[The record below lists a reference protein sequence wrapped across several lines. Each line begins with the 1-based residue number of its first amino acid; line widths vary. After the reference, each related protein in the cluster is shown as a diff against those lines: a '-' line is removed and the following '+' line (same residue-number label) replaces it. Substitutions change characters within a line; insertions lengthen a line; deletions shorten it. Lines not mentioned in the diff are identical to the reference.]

1 MKLNKIKREKLQKE
15 NEKDMDIQNE
25 EVEGEDEEEE
35 EDDEQ
40 EQEQNPEQRQYQGN
54 DQYYTE
60 EDHYE
65 REDNQR
71 RKMIGEEEDYTPN
84 KNDIK
89 IYKKKSHKSKSKVI
103 FMIFLFILM
112 FTVLALFLG
121 SSKKRRRRI
130 KSIFSKNNSTDIYDD
145 EDDDKIGEALKNIYN
160 NIGEVNIMKF
170 TEEQINQKTY
180 SIPDSSNLSHIHIN
194 LGFSENN
201 INTVLK
207 HLSSALYHSSKSTF
221 LHIHMMDADSFHYSS
236 LKKLKNM
243 ISKINNNTE
252 VIVYNAS
259 QAVNQFKIREDSIP
273 KFLKDYAKLAAFKLI
288 KNVQKIIFLDTENCM
303 VQKDLTDLYNLD
315 LTDIYG
321 RGVPE
326 VPSLKNQV
334 DWLDKY
340 LFDKSHYMNGG
351 VVLINLALCQED
363 GFFDKAIQ
371 LNNDEFYTKTE
382 EPAQDILNVL
392 MRKKIEFFHPKY
404 NKINYY
410 ENPEDK
416 SDETKWYTWVV
427 ETLKI
432 GEKYNHFYTKEDL
445 IKADNDPYIIHYAWE
460 KQLNKTVK
468 KYEEDKSFYAN
479 LLGIS

>member
-1 MKLNKIKREKLQKE
+1 MKLNKIKREKLGKE
-15 NEKDMDIQNE
+15 NEKDMEYQNE

-40 EQEQNPEQRQYQGN
+40 DQNQEQTQDQETGQYN
-54 DQYYTE
+54 IE
-60 EDHYE
+60 EEHYE

-71 RKMIGEEEDYTPN
+71 RKMIGDEEDYTHGRDN
-84 KNDIK
+84 IK
-89 IYKKKSHKSKSKVI
+89 IYKKKYKKGKSKVI
-103 FMIFLFILM
+103 FMIFLAIFTFI
-112 FTVLALFLG
+112 VLILFL
-121 SSKKRRRRI
+121 SSKKRRRKI
-130 KSIFSKNNSTDIYDD
+130 KSIFSKTNSNSTEAYDD

-170 TEEQINQKTY
+170 SEEQIGKKSY
-180 SIPDSSNLSHIHIN
+180 FIPDSTNFTHIHIN

-221 LHIHMMDADSFHYSS
+221 LHIHMMDADTFHYSS
-236 LKKLKNM
+236 MKKLKNM
-243 ISKINNNTE
+243 ILKINNNTE
-252 VIVYNAS
+252 IIVYNAS
-259 QAVNQFKIREDSIP
+259 QAISNFKIREDSIP

-363 GFFDKAIQ
+363 GFYDKAIQ
-371 LNNDEFYTKTE
+371 LNNDDFYTKTE

-416 SDETKWYTWVV
+416 SDETKWYSWVI

-432 GEKYNHFYTKEDL
+432 GEKYNHFYTKEEL
-445 IKADNDPYIIHYAWE
+445 IKADDDPVIIHYAWE

-468 KYEEDKSFYAN
+468 KYEEDKNFYAK

>member
-1 MKLNKIKREKLQKE
+1 MKLNKIKREKLGKE
-15 NEKDMDIQNE
+15 NEKDMEYQNE

-40 EQEQNPEQRQYQGN
+40 DQNQEQTQEQETGQYN
-54 DQYYTE
+54 IE
-60 EDHYE
+60 EEHYE

-71 RKMIGEEEDYTPN
+71 RKMIGDEEDYTHGRDN
-84 KNDIK
+84 IK
-89 IYKKKSHKSKSKVI
+89 IYKKKYKKGKSKVI
-103 FMIFLFILM
+103 FMIFLAIFTFI
-112 FTVLALFLG
+112 VLILFL
-121 SSKKRRRRI
+121 SSKKRRRKI
-130 KSIFSKNNSTDIYDD
+130 KSIFSKTNSNSTEAYDD

-170 TEEQINQKTY
+170 SEEQIGKKSY
-180 SIPDSSNLSHIHIN
+180 FIPDSTNFTHIHIN

-221 LHIHMMDADSFHYSS
+221 LHIHMMDADTFHYSS
-236 LKKLKNM
+236 MKKLKNM
-243 ISKINNNTE
+243 ILKINNNTE
-252 VIVYNAS
+252 IIVYNAS
-259 QAVNQFKIREDSIP
+259 QAISNFKIREDSIP

-303 VQKDLTDLYNLD
+303 VQKDLTELYNLD

-363 GFFDKAIQ
+363 GFYDKAIQ
-371 LNNDEFYTKTE
+371 LNNDDFYTKTE

-416 SDETKWYTWVV
+416 SDETKWYSWVI

-432 GEKYNHFYTKEDL
+432 GEKYNHFYTKEEL
-445 IKADNDPYIIHYAWE
+445 IKADDDPVIIHYAWE

-468 KYEEDKSFYAN
+468 KYEEDKNFYAK

>member
-1 MKLNKIKREKLQKE
+1 MKLNKIKREKLGKE
-15 NEKDMDIQNE
+15 NEKDMEYQNE

-40 EQEQNPEQRQYQGN
+40 DQNQEQTQEQETGQYN
-54 DQYYTE
+54 IE
-60 EDHYE
+60 EEHYE

-71 RKMIGEEEDYTPN
+71 RKMIGDEEDYTHGRDN
-84 KNDIK
+84 IK
-89 IYKKKSHKSKSKVI
+89 IYKKKYKKGKSKVI
-103 FMIFLFILM
+103 CMIFLAIFTFI
-112 FTVLALFLG
+112 VLILFL
-121 SSKKRRRRI
+121 SSKKRRRKI
-130 KSIFSKNNSTDIYDD
+130 KSIFSKTSSNSTEAYDD

-170 TEEQINQKTY
+170 SEEQIGKKSY
-180 SIPDSSNLSHIHIN
+180 FIPDSTNFTHIHIN

-221 LHIHMMDADSFHYSS
+221 LHIHMMDADTFHYSS
-236 LKKLKNM
+236 MKKLKNM
-243 ISKINNNTE
+243 ILKINNNTE
-252 VIVYNAS
+252 IIVYNAS
-259 QAVNQFKIREDSIP
+259 QAISNFKIREDSIP

-303 VQKDLTDLYNLD
+303 VQKDLTELYNLD

-363 GFFDKAIQ
+363 GFYDKAIQ
-371 LNNDEFYTKTE
+371 LNNDDFYTKTE

-416 SDETKWYTWVV
+416 SDETKWYSWVI

-432 GEKYNHFYTKEDL
+432 GEKYNHFYTKEEL
-445 IKADNDPYIIHYAWE
+445 IKADDDPVIIHYAWE

-468 KYEEDKSFYAN
+468 KYEEDKNFYAK

>member
-1 MKLNKIKREKLQKE
+1 MKLNKIKREKLGKE
-15 NEKDMDIQNE
+15 NEKDMEYQNE
-25 EVEGEDEEEE
+25 EVAGEDEEEE

-40 EQEQNPEQRQYQGN
+40 DQNQEQTQEQETGQYN
-54 DQYYTE
+54 IE
-60 EDHYE
+60 EEHYE

-71 RKMIGEEEDYTPN
+71 RKMIGDEEDYTHGRDN
-84 KNDIK
+84 IK
-89 IYKKKSHKSKSKVI
+89 IYKKKYKKGKSKVI
-103 FMIFLFILM
+103 CMIFLAIFTFI
-112 FTVLALFLG
+112 VLILFL
-121 SSKKRRRRI
+121 SSKKRRRKI
-130 KSIFSKNNSTDIYDD
+130 KSIFSKTSSNSTDAYDD

-170 TEEQINQKTY
+170 SEEQIGKKSY
-180 SIPDSSNLSHIHIN
+180 FIPDSTNFTHIHIN

-221 LHIHMMDADSFHYSS
+221 LHIHMMDADTFHYSS
-236 LKKLKNM
+236 MKKLKNM
-243 ISKINNNTE
+243 ILKINNNTE
-252 VIVYNAS
+252 IIVYNAS
-259 QAVNQFKIREDSIP
+259 QAISNFKIREDSIP

-303 VQKDLTDLYNLD
+303 VQKDLTELYNLD

-363 GFFDKAIQ
+363 GFYDKAIQ
-371 LNNDEFYTKTE
+371 LNNDDFYTKTE

-416 SDETKWYTWVV
+416 SDETKWYSWVI

-432 GEKYNHFYTKEDL
+432 GEKYNHFYTKEEL
-445 IKADNDPYIIHYAWE
+445 IKADDDPVIIHYAWE

-468 KYEEDKSFYAN
+468 KYEEDKNFYAK

>member
-1 MKLNKIKREKLQKE
+1 MKLNKIKREKLGKE
-15 NEKDMDIQNE
+15 NEKDMEYQNE

-35 EDDEQ
+35 DDEQ
-40 EQEQNPEQRQYQGN
+40 DQNQEQTQEQETGQYN
-54 DQYYTE
+54 IE
-60 EDHYE
+60 EEHYE

-71 RKMIGEEEDYTPN
+71 RKMIGDEEDYTHGRDN
-84 KNDIK
+84 IK
-89 IYKKKSHKSKSKVI
+89 IYKKKYKKGKSKVI
-103 FMIFLFILM
+103 FMIFLAIFTFI
-112 FTVLALFLG
+112 VLILFL
-121 SSKKRRRRI
+121 SSKKRRRKI
-130 KSIFSKNNSTDIYDD
+130 KSIFSKTSSNSTEAYDD

-170 TEEQINQKTY
+170 SEEQIGKKSY
-180 SIPDSSNLSHIHIN
+180 FIPDSTNFTHIHIN

-221 LHIHMMDADSFHYSS
+221 LHIHMMDADTFHYSS
-236 LKKLKNM
+236 MKKLKNM
-243 ISKINNNTE
+243 ILKINNNTE
-252 VIVYNAS
+252 IIVYNAS
-259 QAVNQFKIREDSIP
+259 QAISNFKIREDSIP

-303 VQKDLTDLYNLD
+303 VQKDLTELYNLD

-363 GFFDKAIQ
+363 GFYDKAIQ
-371 LNNDEFYTKTE
+371 LNNDDFYTKTE

-416 SDETKWYTWVV
+416 SDETKWYSWVI

-432 GEKYNHFYTKEDL
+432 GEKYNHFYTKEEL
-445 IKADNDPYIIHYAWE
+445 IKADDDPVIIHYAWE

-468 KYEEDKSFYAN
+468 KYEEDKNFYAK

>member
-1 MKLNKIKREKLQKE
+1 
-15 NEKDMDIQNE
+15 
-25 EVEGEDEEEE
+25 
-35 EDDEQ
+35 
-40 EQEQNPEQRQYQGN
+40 
-54 DQYYTE
+54 
-60 EDHYE
+60 
-65 REDNQR
+65 
-71 RKMIGEEEDYTPN
+71 
-84 KNDIK
+84 
-89 IYKKKSHKSKSKVI
+89 
-103 FMIFLFILM
+103 
-112 FTVLALFLG
+112 
-121 SSKKRRRRI
+121 
-130 KSIFSKNNSTDIYDD
+130 
-145 EDDDKIGEALKNIYN
+145 
-160 NIGEVNIMKF
+160 MKF
-170 TEEQINQKTY
+170 SEEQIGKKSY
-180 SIPDSSNLSHIHIN
+180 FIPDSTNFTHIHIN

-221 LHIHMMDADSFHYSS
+221 LHIHMMDADTFHYSS
-236 LKKLKNM
+236 MKKLKNM
-243 ISKINNNTE
+243 ILKINNNTE
-252 VIVYNAS
+252 IIVYNAS
-259 QAVNQFKIREDSIP
+259 QAISNFKIREDSIP

-303 VQKDLTDLYNLD
+303 VQKDLTELYNLD

-363 GFFDKAIQ
+363 GFYDKAIQ
-371 LNNDEFYTKTE
+371 LNNDDFYTKTE

-410 ENPEDK
+410 EKPEDK
-416 SDETKWYTWVV
+416 SDETKWYSWVI

-432 GEKYNHFYTKEDL
+432 GEKYNHFYTKEEL
-445 IKADNDPYIIHYAWE
+445 IKADDDPVIIHYAWE

-468 KYEEDKSFYAN
+468 KYEEDKNFYAK

>member
-1 MKLNKIKREKLQKE
+1 LNKIKREKLGKE
-15 NEKDMDIQNE
+15 NEKDMEYQNE

-40 EQEQNPEQRQYQGN
+40 DQNQEQTQEQETGQYN
-54 DQYYTE
+54 IE
-60 EDHYE
+60 EEHYE

-71 RKMIGEEEDYTPN
+71 RKMIGDEEDYTHGRDN
-84 KNDIK
+84 IK
-89 IYKKKSHKSKSKVI
+89 IYKKKYKKGKSKVI
-103 FMIFLFILM
+103 FMIFLAIFTFI
-112 FTVLALFLG
+112 VLILFL
-121 SSKKRRRRI
+121 SSKKRRRKI
-130 KSIFSKNNSTDIYDD
+130 KSIFSKTSSNSTDAYED

-170 TEEQINQKTY
+170 SEEQIGKKSY
-180 SIPDSSNLSHIHIN
+180 FIPDSTNFTHIHIN

-221 LHIHMMDADSFHYSS
+221 LHIHMMDADTFHYSS
-236 LKKLKNM
+236 MKKLKNM
-243 ISKINNNTE
+243 ILKINNNTE
-252 VIVYNAS
+252 IIVYNAS
-259 QAVNQFKIREDSIP
+259 QAISNFKIREDSIP

-303 VQKDLTDLYNLD
+303 VQKDLTELYNLD

-363 GFFDKAIQ
+363 GFYDKAIQ
-371 LNNDEFYTKTE
+371 LNNDDFYTKTE

-416 SDETKWYTWVV
+416 SDETKWYSWVI

-432 GEKYNHFYTKEDL
+432 GEKYNHFYTKEEL
-445 IKADNDPYIIHYAWE
+445 IKADDDPVIIHYAWE

-468 KYEEDKSFYAN
+468 KYEEDKNFYAK

>member
-1 MKLNKIKREKLQKE
+1 MKLNKIKREKLGKE
-15 NEKDMDIQNE
+15 NEKDMEYQNE

-40 EQEQNPEQRQYQGN
+40 DQNQEQTQEQETGQYN
-54 DQYYTE
+54 IE
-60 EDHYE
+60 EEHYE

-71 RKMIGEEEDYTPN
+71 RKMIGDEEDYTHGRDN
-84 KNDIK
+84 IK
-89 IYKKKSHKSKSKVI
+89 IYKKKYKKGKSKVI
-103 FMIFLFILM
+103 FMIFLAIFTFI
-112 FTVLALFLG
+112 VLILFL
-121 SSKKRRRRI
+121 SSKKRRRKI
-130 KSIFSKNNSTDIYDD
+130 KSIFSKTSSNSTEAYED

-170 TEEQINQKTY
+170 SEEQIGKKSY
-180 SIPDSSNLSHIHIN
+180 FIPDSTNFTHIHIN

-221 LHIHMMDADSFHYSS
+221 LHIHMMDADTFHYSS
-236 LKKLKNM
+236 MKKLKNM
-243 ISKINNNTE
+243 ILKINNNTE
-252 VIVYNAS
+252 IIVYNAS
-259 QAVNQFKIREDSIP
+259 QAISNFKIREDSIP

-303 VQKDLTDLYNLD
+303 VQKDLTELYNLD

-363 GFFDKAIQ
+363 GFYDKAIQ
-371 LNNDEFYTKTE
+371 LNNDDFYTKTE

-416 SDETKWYTWVV
+416 SDETKWYSWVI

-432 GEKYNHFYTKEDL
+432 GEKYNHFYTKEEL
-445 IKADNDPYIIHYAWE
+445 IKADDDPVIIHYAWE

-468 KYEEDKSFYAN
+468 KYEEDKNFYAK

>member
-1 MKLNKIKREKLQKE
+1 MKLNKIKREKLDKQK
-15 NEKDMDIQNE
+15 EKDMEYQNE

-35 EDDEQ
+35 EDDKQKQREDQ
-40 EQEQNPEQRQYQGN
+40 ETGQYN
-54 DQYYTE
+54 IE
-60 EDHYE
+60 EDHYERE

-71 RKMIGEEEDYTPN
+71 RKMIGDEDDYTPGRDN
-84 KNDIK
+84 IK
-89 IYKKKSHKSKSKVI
+89 IYKKKYHKGKCKVF
-103 FMIFLFILM
+103 FMIFLAIFTFI
-112 FTVLALFLG
+112 VLVLFLG
-121 SSKKRRRRI
+121 SSKKRRRKM
-130 KSIFSKNNSTDIYDD
+130 KSIFSKTNSNSTDIYDD

-160 NIGEVNIMKF
+160 NIGEINIMKF
-170 TEEQINQKTY
+170 SEEQINKKSY
-180 SIPDSSNLSHIHIN
+180 FIPDSTNLTHIHIN

-221 LHIHMMDADSFHYSS
+221 LHIHMMDADTFHYSS
-236 LKKLKNM
+236 MKKLKNM
-243 ISKINNNTE
+243 ILKINNNTE

-259 QAVNQFKIREDSIP
+259 QAISDFKIREDSIP

-351 VVLINLALCQED
+351 VVLINLGLCQED
-363 GFFDKAIQ
+363 GFYDKAKQ

-392 MRKKIEFFHPKY
+392 MRKKIEFFNPKF

-416 SDETKWYTWVV
+416 SDETKWYSWVI

>member
-1 MKLNKIKREKLQKE
+1 MKLNKIKREKLGKE
-15 NEKDMDIQNE
+15 NEKDMEYQNE

-40 EQEQNPEQRQYQGN
+40 DQNQEQTQEQETGQYN
-54 DQYYTE
+54 IE
-60 EDHYE
+60 EEHYE

-71 RKMIGEEEDYTPN
+71 RKMIGDEEDYTHGRDN
-84 KNDIK
+84 IK
-89 IYKKKSHKSKSKVI
+89 IYKKKYKKGKSKVI
-103 FMIFLFILM
+103 CMIFLAIFTFI
-112 FTVLALFLG
+112 VLILFL
-121 SSKKRRRRI
+121 SSKKRRRKI
-130 KSIFSKNNSTDIYDD
+130 KSIFSKTSSNSTEAYED

-170 TEEQINQKTY
+170 SEEQIGKKSY
-180 SIPDSSNLSHIHIN
+180 FIPDSTNFTHIHIN

-221 LHIHMMDADSFHYSS
+221 LHIHMMDADTFHYSS
-236 LKKLKNM
+236 MKKLKNM
-243 ISKINNNTE
+243 ILKINNNTE
-252 VIVYNAS
+252 IIVYNAS
-259 QAVNQFKIREDSIP
+259 QAISNFKIREDSIP

-303 VQKDLTDLYNLD
+303 VQKDLTELYNLD

-363 GFFDKAIQ
+363 GFYDKAIQ
-371 LNNDEFYTKTE
+371 LNNDDFYTKTE

-416 SDETKWYTWVV
+416 SDETKWYSWVI

-432 GEKYNHFYTKEDL
+432 GEKYNHFYTKEEL
-445 IKADNDPYIIHYAWE
+445 IKADDDPVIIHYAWE

-468 KYEEDKSFYAN
+468 KYEEDKNFYAK

>member
-1 MKLNKIKREKLQKE
+1 MKLNKIKREKLDKQK
-15 NEKDMDIQNE
+15 EKDMEYQNE

-40 EQEQNPEQRQYQGN
+40 EQREDQETGQYN
-54 DQYYTE
+54 IE
-60 EDHYE
+60 EDHYERE

-71 RKMIGEEEDYTPN
+71 RKMIGDEDDYTPGRDN
-84 KNDIK
+84 IK
-89 IYKKKSHKSKSKVI
+89 IYKKKYHKGKCKVF
-103 FMIFLFILM
+103 FMIFLAIFTFI
-112 FTVLALFLG
+112 VLVLFLG
-121 SSKKRRRRI
+121 SSKKRRRKI
-130 KSIFSKNNSTDIYDD
+130 KSIFSKTNSNSTDIYDD

-160 NIGEVNIMKF
+160 NIGEINIMKF
-170 TEEQINQKTY
+170 SEEQINKKSY
-180 SIPDSSNLSHIHIN
+180 FIPDSTNLTHIHIN

-221 LHIHMMDADSFHYSS
+221 LHIHMMDADTFHYSS
-236 LKKLKNM
+236 MKKLKNM
-243 ISKINNNTE
+243 ILKINNNTE

-259 QAVNQFKIREDSIP
+259 QAISDFKIREDSIP

-351 VVLINLALCQED
+351 VVLINLGLCQED
-363 GFFDKAIQ
+363 GFYDKAKQ
-371 LNNDEFYTKTE
+371 LNNDEFYIKTE

-392 MRKKIEFFHPKY
+392 MRKKIEFFNPKF

-416 SDETKWYTWVV
+416 SDETKWYSWVI

>member
-1 MKLNKIKREKLQKE
+1 MKLNKIKREKLGKE
-15 NEKDMDIQNE
+15 NEKDMEYQNE

-40 EQEQNPEQRQYQGN
+40 DQNQEQTQEQETGQYN
-54 DQYYTE
+54 IE
-60 EDHYE
+60 EEHYE

-71 RKMIGEEEDYTPN
+71 RKMIGDEEDYTHGRDN
-84 KNDIK
+84 IK
-89 IYKKKSHKSKSKVI
+89 IYKKKYKKGKSKVI
-103 FMIFLFILM
+103 FMIFLAIFTFI
-112 FTVLALFLG
+112 VLILFL
-121 SSKKRRRRI
+121 SSKKRRRKI
-130 KSIFSKNNSTDIYDD
+130 KSIFSKTSSNSTEAYDD

-170 TEEQINQKTY
+170 SEEQIGKKSY
-180 SIPDSSNLSHIHIN
+180 FIPDSTNFTHIHIN

-221 LHIHMMDADSFHYSS
+221 LHIHMMDADTFHYSS
-236 LKKLKNM
+236 MKKLKNM
-243 ISKINNNTE
+243 ILKINNNTE
-252 VIVYNAS
+252 IIVYNAS
-259 QAVNQFKIREDSIP
+259 QAISNFKIREDSIP

-303 VQKDLTDLYNLD
+303 VQKDLTELYNLD

-363 GFFDKAIQ
+363 GFYDKAIQ
-371 LNNDEFYTKTE
+371 LNNDDFYTKTE

-416 SDETKWYTWVV
+416 SDETKWYSWVI

-432 GEKYNHFYTKEDL
+432 GEKYNHFYTKEEL
-445 IKADNDPYIIHYAWE
+445 IKADDDPVIIHYAWE

-468 KYEEDKSFYAN
+468 KYEEDKNFYAK

>member
-1 MKLNKIKREKLQKE
+1 MKLNKIKREKLGKE
-15 NEKDMDIQNE
+15 NEKDMEYQNE

-40 EQEQNPEQRQYQGN
+40 DQNQEQTQEQETGQYN
-54 DQYYTE
+54 IE
-60 EDHYE
+60 EEHYE

-71 RKMIGEEEDYTPN
+71 RKMIGDEEDYTHGRDN
-84 KNDIK
+84 IK
-89 IYKKKSHKSKSKVI
+89 IYKKKYKKGKSKVI
-103 FMIFLFILM
+103 CMIFLAIFTFI
-112 FTVLALFLG
+112 VLILFL
-121 SSKKRRRRI
+121 SSKKRRRKI
-130 KSIFSKNNSTDIYDD
+130 KSIFSKTSSNSTDVYDD
-145 EDDDKIGEALKNIYN
+145 ENDDKIGEALKNIYN

-170 TEEQINQKTY
+170 SEEQIGKKSY
-180 SIPDSSNLSHIHIN
+180 FIPDSTNFTHIHIN

-221 LHIHMMDADSFHYSS
+221 LHIHMMDADTFHYSS
-236 LKKLKNM
+236 MKKLKNM
-243 ISKINNNTE
+243 ILKINNNTE
-252 VIVYNAS
+252 IIVYNAS
-259 QAVNQFKIREDSIP
+259 QAISNFKIREDSIP

-303 VQKDLTDLYNLD
+303 VQKDLTELYNLD

-363 GFFDKAIQ
+363 GFYDKAIQ
-371 LNNDEFYTKTE
+371 LNNDDFYTKTE

-416 SDETKWYTWVV
+416 SDETKWYSWVI

-432 GEKYNHFYTKEDL
+432 GEKYNHFYTKEEL
-445 IKADNDPYIIHYAWE
+445 IKADDDPVIIHYAWE

-468 KYEEDKSFYAN
+468 KYEEDKNFYAK

>member
-1 MKLNKIKREKLQKE
+1 MKLNKIKREKLGKE
-15 NEKDMDIQNE
+15 NEKDMEYQNE

-40 EQEQNPEQRQYQGN
+40 DQNQEQTQDQETGQYN
-54 DQYYTE
+54 IE
-60 EDHYE
+60 EEHYE

-71 RKMIGEEEDYTPN
+71 RKMIGDEEDYTHGRDN
-84 KNDIK
+84 IK
-89 IYKKKSHKSKSKVI
+89 IYKKKYKKGKSKVI
-103 FMIFLFILM
+103 FMIFLAIFTFI
-112 FTVLALFLG
+112 VLILFL
-121 SSKKRRRRI
+121 SSKKRRRKI
-130 KSIFSKNNSTDIYDD
+130 KSIFSKTSSNSTEAYDD

-170 TEEQINQKTY
+170 NEEQIGKKSY
-180 SIPDSSNLSHIHIN
+180 FIPDSTNFTHIHIN

-221 LHIHMMDADSFHYSS
+221 LHIHMMDADTFHYSS
-236 LKKLKNM
+236 MKKLKNM
-243 ISKINNNTE
+243 ILKINNNTE
-252 VIVYNAS
+252 IIVYNAS
-259 QAVNQFKIREDSIP
+259 QAISNFKIREDSIP

-303 VQKDLTDLYNLD
+303 VQKDLTELYNLD

-363 GFFDKAIQ
+363 GFYDKAIQ
-371 LNNDEFYTKTE
+371 LNNDDFYTKTE

-416 SDETKWYTWVV
+416 SDETKWYSWVI

-432 GEKYNHFYTKEDL
+432 GEKYNHFYTKEEL
-445 IKADNDPYIIHYAWE
+445 IKADDDPVIIHYAWE

-468 KYEEDKSFYAN
+468 KYEEDKNFYAK

>member
-1 MKLNKIKREKLQKE
+1 MKLNKIKKEKLEKD
-15 NEKDMDIQNE
+15 NEKDMDYQNE

-35 EDDEQ
+35 DGEQEHEQ
-40 EQEQNPEQRQYQGN
+40 EQEQNQEQEIEQYN
-54 DQYYTE
+54 IE
-60 EDHYE
+60 ESHNE

-71 RKMIGEEEDYTPN
+71 RRMIGDEEDYTPGRDN
-84 KNDIK
+84 LK
-89 IYKKKSHKSKSKVI
+89 IYKKKDQKSKSKII
-103 FMIFLFILM
+103 FMIFLAILM
-112 FTVLALFLG
+112 FTVLILFFG
-121 SSKKRRRRI
+121 SSKKRRRKI
-130 KSIFSKNNSTDIYDD
+130 KNIFSKSNSNYTDYDD
-145 EDDDKIGEALKNIYN
+145 DNDDKIGETLKNIYN

-170 TEEQINQKTY
+170 SEEQIGKKSY
-180 SIPDSSNLSHIHIN
+180 FIPDSTNFTHIHIN

-207 HLSSALYHSSKSTF
+207 HLSSALYHSSNSTF
-221 LHIHMMDADSFHYSS
+221 LHIHMMDADTFHYSS
-236 LKKLKNM
+236 MKKLKNM
-243 ISKINNNTE
+243 ILKINNNTE
-252 VIVYNAS
+252 IIVYNAS
-259 QAVNQFKIREDSIP
+259 QAINDFKIREDSIP

-288 KNVQKIIFLDTENCM
+288 KNVKKIIFLDAENCM

-351 VVLINLALCQED
+351 VILINLGLCQEE
-363 GFFDKAIQ
+363 GFYDKAIQ

-416 SDETKWYTWVV
+416 SDETKWYSWVV

-432 GEKYNHFYTKEDL
+432 GEKYNHFYTKEEL
-445 IKADNDPYIIHYAWE
+445 IKADDDPVIIHYAWE

-468 KYEEDKSFYAN
+468 KYEEDKNFYAK

>member
-1 MKLNKIKREKLQKE
+1 MKLNKIKREKLGKE
-15 NEKDMDIQNE
+15 NEKDMEYQNE

-40 EQEQNPEQRQYQGN
+40 DQNQEQTQEQETGQYN
-54 DQYYTE
+54 IE
-60 EDHYE
+60 EEHYE

-71 RKMIGEEEDYTPN
+71 RKMIGDEEDYTHGRDN
-84 KNDIK
+84 IK
-89 IYKKKSHKSKSKVI
+89 IYKKKYKKGKSKVI
-103 FMIFLFILM
+103 FMIFLAIFTFI
-112 FTVLALFLG
+112 VLILFL
-121 SSKKRRRRI
+121 SSKKRRRKI
-130 KSIFSKNNSTDIYDD
+130 KSIFSKTSSNSTEAYDD
-145 EDDDKIGEALKNIYN
+145 EDDNKIGEALKNIYN

-170 TEEQINQKTY
+170 SEEQIGKKSY
-180 SIPDSSNLSHIHIN
+180 FIPDSTNFTHIHIN

-221 LHIHMMDADSFHYSS
+221 LHIHMMDADTFHYSS
-236 LKKLKNM
+236 MKKLKNM
-243 ISKINNNTE
+243 ILKINNNTE
-252 VIVYNAS
+252 IIVYNAS
-259 QAVNQFKIREDSIP
+259 QAISNFKIREDSIP

-303 VQKDLTDLYNLD
+303 VQKDLTELYNLD

-363 GFFDKAIQ
+363 GFYDKAIQ
-371 LNNDEFYTKTE
+371 LNNDDFYTKTE

-416 SDETKWYTWVV
+416 SDETKWYSWVI

-432 GEKYNHFYTKEDL
+432 GEKYNHFYTKEEL
-445 IKADNDPYIIHYAWE
+445 IKADDDPVIIHYAWE

-468 KYEEDKSFYAN
+468 KYEEDKNFYAK

>member
-1 MKLNKIKREKLQKE
+1 MKLNKIKREKLDKK
-15 NEKDMDIQNE
+15 NEKDMDYQNE

-40 EQEQNPEQRQYQGN
+40 DQNQEQTQ
-54 DQYYTE
+54 DQYNIE
-60 EDHYE
+60 EEHYE

-71 RKMIGEEEDYTPN
+71 RKMIVDEEEYNYDRDN
-84 KNDIK
+84 IK
-89 IYKKKSHKSKSKVI
+89 IYKKKHSKSKSKVI
-103 FMIFLFILM
+103 FMIFLAILM
-112 FTVLALFLG
+112 FTVIALFLG
-121 SSKKRRRRI
+121 SSKKRRRKI
-130 KSIFSKNNSTDIYDD
+130 KSIFSKSNSNSMDSYDD
-145 EDDDKIGEALKNIYN
+145 EDNDKIGEVLKNIYN
-160 NIGEVNIMKF
+160 NIGEINIMKF
-170 TEEQINQKTY
+170 SDEQIDKKSY
-180 SIPDSSNLSHIHIN
+180 SIPDSTNYSHIHIN

-221 LHIHMMDADSFHYSS
+221 LHIHMMDADTFHYSS
-236 LKKLKNM
+236 MKKLKNM
-243 ISKINNNTE
+243 ILKINNNTE
-252 VIVYNAS
+252 IIVYNAS
-259 QAVNQFKIREDSIP
+259 QAISNFKIREDSIP

-303 VQKDLTDLYNLD
+303 VQKDLTELYNLD

-363 GFFDKAIQ
+363 GFYDKAIQ
-371 LNNDEFYTKTE
+371 LNNDDFYTKTE

-416 SDETKWYTWVV
+416 SDETKWYSWVI
-427 ETLKI
+427 ETLKV
-432 GEKYNHFYTKEDL
+432 GEKYNHFYSKEDL
-445 IKADNDPYIIHYAWE
+445 IKADEDPFIIHYAWE

-468 KYEEDKSFYAN
+468 KYEEDKNFYAK

>member
-1 MKLNKIKREKLQKE
+1 MKLNKIKREKLDKQK
-15 NEKDMDIQNE
+15 EKDMEYQNE

-40 EQEQNPEQRQYQGN
+40 GQREEQETGQYN
-54 DQYYTE
+54 IE

-71 RKMIGEEEDYTPN
+71 RKMIGDEDDYTAGRDN
-84 KNDIK
+84 IK
-89 IYKKKSHKSKSKVI
+89 IYKKKTHKGNSKLF
-103 FMIFLFILM
+103 FMIFLAIFTFTTLILY
-112 FTVLALFLG
+112 LG
-121 SSKKRRRRI
+121 SSKKRRRKI
-130 KSIFSKNNSTDIYDD
+130 KSIFSKNSSNSTYIYDD

-160 NIGEVNIMKF
+160 NIGEINIMKF
-170 TEEQINQKTY
+170 SEEQINKKSY
-180 SIPDSSNLSHIHIN
+180 FIPDSTNFTHIHIN

-236 LKKLKNM
+236 MKKLKNM
-243 ISKINNNTE
+243 ILKINNNTE
-252 VIVYNAS
+252 IIVYNAS
-259 QAVNQFKIREDSIP
+259 QAVKDFKIREDSIP

-351 VVLINLALCQED
+351 VVLINLGLCQED
-363 GFFDKAIQ
+363 GFYDKAKQ

-392 MRKKIEFFHPKY
+392 MRKKIEFFNPKF

-416 SDETKWYTWVV
+416 SDETKWYSWVI

>member
-1 MKLNKIKREKLQKE
+1 MKLNKIKREKLGKE
-15 NEKDMDIQNE
+15 NEKDMEYQNE

-40 EQEQNPEQRQYQGN
+40 DQNQEQTQDQETGQYN
-54 DQYYTE
+54 IE
-60 EDHYE
+60 EEHYE

-71 RKMIGEEEDYTPN
+71 RKMIGDEEDYTHGRDN
-84 KNDIK
+84 IK
-89 IYKKKSHKSKSKVI
+89 IYKKKYKKGKSKVI
-103 FMIFLFILM
+103 FMIFLAIFTFI
-112 FTVLALFLG
+112 VLILFL
-121 SSKKRRRRI
+121 SSKKRRRKI
-130 KSIFSKNNSTDIYDD
+130 KSIFSKTSSNSTEAYDD

-170 TEEQINQKTY
+170 SEEQIGKKSY
-180 SIPDSSNLSHIHIN
+180 FIPDSTNFTHIHIN

-221 LHIHMMDADSFHYSS
+221 LHIHMMDADTFHYSS
-236 LKKLKNM
+236 MKKLKNM
-243 ISKINNNTE
+243 ILKINNNTE
-252 VIVYNAS
+252 IIVYNAS
-259 QAVNQFKIREDSIP
+259 QAINDFKIREDSIP

-288 KNVQKIIFLDTENCM
+288 KNVKKIIFLDAENCM
-303 VQKDLTDLYNLD
+303 VQKDLTELYNLD

-363 GFFDKAIQ
+363 GFYDKAIQ
-371 LNNDEFYTKTE
+371 LNNDDFYTKTE

-416 SDETKWYTWVV
+416 SDETKWYSWVI

-432 GEKYNHFYTKEDL
+432 GEKYNHFYTKEEL
-445 IKADNDPYIIHYAWE
+445 IKADDDPVIIHYAWE

-468 KYEEDKSFYAN
+468 KYEEDKNFYAK

>member
-1 MKLNKIKREKLQKE
+1 MKLNKIKREKLDKQK
-15 NEKDMDIQNE
+15 EKDMEYQNE

-40 EQEQNPEQRQYQGN
+40 EQREDQETGQYN
-54 DQYYTE
+54 IE
-60 EDHYE
+60 EDHYERE

-71 RKMIGEEEDYTPN
+71 RKMIGDEDDYIPGRDN
-84 KNDIK
+84 IK
-89 IYKKKSHKSKSKVI
+89 IYKKKYHKGKCKVF
-103 FMIFLFILM
+103 FMIFLAIFTFI
-112 FTVLALFLG
+112 VLVLFLG
-121 SSKKRRRRI
+121 SSKKRRRKI
-130 KSIFSKNNSTDIYDD
+130 KSIFSKTNSNSTDIYDD

-160 NIGEVNIMKF
+160 NIGEINIMKF
-170 TEEQINQKTY
+170 SEEQINKKSY
-180 SIPDSSNLSHIHIN
+180 FIPDSTNLTHIHIN

-221 LHIHMMDADSFHYSS
+221 LHIHMMDADTFHYSS
-236 LKKLKNM
+236 MKKLKNM
-243 ISKINNNTE
+243 ILKINNNTE

-259 QAVNQFKIREDSIP
+259 QAISDFKIREDSIP

-351 VVLINLALCQED
+351 VVLINLGLCQED
-363 GFFDKAIQ
+363 GFYDKAKQ

-392 MRKKIEFFHPKY
+392 MRKKIEFFNPKF

-416 SDETKWYTWVV
+416 SDETKWYSWVI

>member
-1 MKLNKIKREKLQKE
+1 MKLNKIKREKLGKE
-15 NEKDMDIQNE
+15 NEKDMEYQNE

-40 EQEQNPEQRQYQGN
+40 DQNQEQTQEQETGQYN
-54 DQYYTE
+54 IE
-60 EDHYE
+60 EEHYE

-71 RKMIGEEEDYTPN
+71 RKMIGDEEDYTHGRDN
-84 KNDIK
+84 IK
-89 IYKKKSHKSKSKVI
+89 IYKKKYKKGKSKVI
-103 FMIFLFILM
+103 FMIFLAIFTFI
-112 FTVLALFLG
+112 VLILFL
-121 SSKKRRRRI
+121 SSKKRRRKI
-130 KSIFSKNNSTDIYDD
+130 KSIFSKTSSNSTDVYDD

-170 TEEQINQKTY
+170 SEEQIGKKSY
-180 SIPDSSNLSHIHIN
+180 FIPDSTNFTHIHIN

-221 LHIHMMDADSFHYSS
+221 LHIHMMDADTFHYSS
-236 LKKLKNM
+236 MKKLKNM
-243 ISKINNNTE
+243 ILKINNNTE
-252 VIVYNAS
+252 IIVYNAS
-259 QAVNQFKIREDSIP
+259 QAISNFKIREDSIP

-303 VQKDLTDLYNLD
+303 VQKDLTELYNLD

-363 GFFDKAIQ
+363 GFYDKAIQ
-371 LNNDEFYTKTE
+371 LNNDDFYTKTE

-416 SDETKWYTWVV
+416 SDETKWYSWVI

-432 GEKYNHFYTKEDL
+432 GEKYNHFYTKEEL
-445 IKADNDPYIIHYAWE
+445 IKADDDPVIIHYAWE

-468 KYEEDKSFYAN
+468 KYEEDKNFYAK

>member
-1 MKLNKIKREKLQKE
+1 MKLNKIKREKLGKE
-15 NEKDMDIQNE
+15 NEKDMEYQNE

-40 EQEQNPEQRQYQGN
+40 DQNQEQTQDQETGQYN
-54 DQYYTE
+54 IE
-60 EDHYE
+60 EEHYE

-71 RKMIGEEEDYTPN
+71 RKMIGDEEDYTHGRDN
-84 KNDIK
+84 IK
-89 IYKKKSHKSKSKVI
+89 IYKKKYKKGKSKVI
-103 FMIFLFILM
+103 FMIFLAIFTFI
-112 FTVLALFLG
+112 VLILFL
-121 SSKKRRRRI
+121 SSKKRRRKI
-130 KSIFSKNNSTDIYDD
+130 KSIFSKTSSNSTEAYDD

-170 TEEQINQKTY
+170 SEEQIGKKSY
-180 SIPDSSNLSHIHIN
+180 FIPDSTNFTHIHIN

-221 LHIHMMDADSFHYSS
+221 LHIHMMDADTFHYSS
-236 LKKLKNM
+236 MKKLKNM
-243 ISKINNNTE
+243 ILKINNNTE
-252 VIVYNAS
+252 IIVYNAS
-259 QAVNQFKIREDSIP
+259 QAISNFKIREDSIP

-303 VQKDLTDLYNLD
+303 VQKDLTELYNLD

-363 GFFDKAIQ
+363 GFYDKAIQ
-371 LNNDEFYTKTE
+371 LNNDDFYTKTE

-416 SDETKWYTWVV
+416 SDETKWYSWVI

-432 GEKYNHFYTKEDL
+432 GEKYNHFYTKEEL
-445 IKADNDPYIIHYAWE
+445 IKADDDPVIIHYAWE

-468 KYEEDKSFYAN
+468 KYEEDKNFYAK

>member
-1 MKLNKIKREKLQKE
+1 MKLNKIKREKLDKQK
-15 NEKDMDIQNE
+15 EKDMEYQNE

-40 EQEQNPEQRQYQGN
+40 EQREDQETGQYN
-54 DQYYTE
+54 IE
-60 EDHYE
+60 EDHYERE

-71 RKMIGEEEDYTPN
+71 RKMIGDEDDYTPGRDN
-84 KNDIK
+84 IK
-89 IYKKKSHKSKSKVI
+89 IYKKKYHKGKCKVF
-103 FMIFLFILM
+103 FMIFLAIFTFI
-112 FTVLALFLG
+112 VLVLFLG
-121 SSKKRRRRI
+121 SSKKRRRKI
-130 KSIFSKNNSTDIYDD
+130 KSIFSKTNSNSTDIYDD

-160 NIGEVNIMKF
+160 NIGEINIMKF
-170 TEEQINQKTY
+170 SEEQINKKSY
-180 SIPDSSNLSHIHIN
+180 FIPDSTNLTHIHIN

-221 LHIHMMDADSFHYSS
+221 LHIHMMDADTFHYSS
-236 LKKLKNM
+236 MKKLKNM
-243 ISKINNNTE
+243 ILKINNNTE

-259 QAVNQFKIREDSIP
+259 QAISDFKIREDSIP

-351 VVLINLALCQED
+351 VVLINLGLCQED
-363 GFFDKAIQ
+363 GFYDKAKQ

-392 MRKKIEFFHPKY
+392 MRKKIEFFNPKF

-416 SDETKWYTWVV
+416 SDETKWYSWVI

>member
-1 MKLNKIKREKLQKE
+1 MKLNKIKREKLGKE
-15 NEKDMDIQNE
+15 NEKDMEYQNE

-40 EQEQNPEQRQYQGN
+40 DQNQEQTQEQETGQYN
-54 DQYYTE
+54 IE
-60 EDHYE
+60 EEHYE

-71 RKMIGEEEDYTPN
+71 RKMIGDEEDYTHGRDN
-84 KNDIK
+84 IK
-89 IYKKKSHKSKSKVI
+89 IYKKKYKKGKSKVI
-103 FMIFLFILM
+103 FMIFLAIFTFI
-112 FTVLALFLG
+112 VLILFL
-121 SSKKRRRRI
+121 SSKKRRRKI
-130 KSIFSKNNSTDIYDD
+130 KSIFSKTNSNSTDVYDD

-170 TEEQINQKTY
+170 SEEQIGKKSY
-180 SIPDSSNLSHIHIN
+180 FIPDSTNFTHIHIN

-221 LHIHMMDADSFHYSS
+221 LHIHMMDADTFHYSS
-236 LKKLKNM
+236 MKKLKNM
-243 ISKINNNTE
+243 ILKINNNTE
-252 VIVYNAS
+252 IIVYNAS
-259 QAVNQFKIREDSIP
+259 QAISNFKIREDSIP

-303 VQKDLTDLYNLD
+303 VQKDLTELYNLD

-363 GFFDKAIQ
+363 GFYDKAIQ
-371 LNNDEFYTKTE
+371 LNNDDFYTKTE

-392 MRKKIEFFHPKY
+392 MRKKIEFFNPKF

-416 SDETKWYTWVV
+416 SDETKWYSWVI

-432 GEKYNHFYTKEDL
+432 GEKYNHFYTKEEL
-445 IKADNDPYIIHYAWE
+445 IKADDDPVIIHYAWE

-468 KYEEDKSFYAN
+468 KYEEDKNFYAK

>member
-1 MKLNKIKREKLQKE
+1 MKLNKIKREKLGKE
-15 NEKDMDIQNE
+15 NEKDMEYQNE

-40 EQEQNPEQRQYQGN
+40 DQNQEQTQEQETGQYN
-54 DQYYTE
+54 IE
-60 EDHYE
+60 EEHYE

-71 RKMIGEEEDYTPN
+71 RKMIGDEEDYTHGRDN
-84 KNDIK
+84 IK
-89 IYKKKSHKSKSKVI
+89 IYKKKYKKGKSKVI
-103 FMIFLFILM
+103 FMIFLAIFTFI
-112 FTVLALFLG
+112 VLILFL

-130 KSIFSKNNSTDIYDD
+130 KSIFSKTSSNSTDAY

-170 TEEQINQKTY
+170 SEEQIGKKSY
-180 SIPDSSNLSHIHIN
+180 FIPDSTNFTHIHIN

-221 LHIHMMDADSFHYSS
+221 LHIHMMDADTFHYSS
-236 LKKLKNM
+236 MKKLKNM
-243 ISKINNNTE
+243 ILKINNNTE
-252 VIVYNAS
+252 IIVYNAS
-259 QAVNQFKIREDSIP
+259 QAISNFKIREDSIP

-303 VQKDLTDLYNLD
+303 VQKDLTELYNLD

-363 GFFDKAIQ
+363 GFYDKAIQ
-371 LNNDEFYTKTE
+371 LNNDDFYTKTE

-416 SDETKWYTWVV
+416 SDETKWYSWVI

-432 GEKYNHFYTKEDL
+432 GEKYNHFYTKEEL
-445 IKADNDPYIIHYAWE
+445 IKADDDPVIIHYAWE

-468 KYEEDKSFYAN
+468 KYEEDKNFYAK

>member
-1 MKLNKIKREKLQKE
+1 MKLNKIKREKLGKE
-15 NEKDMDIQNE
+15 NEKDMEYQNE

-40 EQEQNPEQRQYQGN
+40 DQNQEQTQEQETGQYN
-54 DQYYTE
+54 IE
-60 EDHYE
+60 EEHYE

-71 RKMIGEEEDYTPN
+71 RKMIGDEEDYTHGRDN
-84 KNDIK
+84 IK
-89 IYKKKSHKSKSKVI
+89 IYKKKYKKGKSKVI
-103 FMIFLFILM
+103 CMIFLAIFTFI
-112 FTVLALFLG
+112 VLILFL
-121 SSKKRRRRI
+121 SSKKRRRKI
-130 KSIFSKNNSTDIYDD
+130 KSIFSKTSSNSTEAYDD

-170 TEEQINQKTY
+170 SEEQIGKKSY
-180 SIPDSSNLSHIHIN
+180 FIPDSTNFTHIHIN

-207 HLSSALYHSSKSTF
+207 HLSSALYHSSNSTF
-221 LHIHMMDADSFHYSS
+221 LHIHMMDADTFHYSS
-236 LKKLKNM
+236 MRKLKNM
-243 ISKINNNTE
+243 ILKINNNTE
-252 VIVYNAS
+252 IIVYNAS
-259 QAVNQFKIREDSIP
+259 QAISNFKIREDSIP

-303 VQKDLTDLYNLD
+303 VQKDLTELYNLD

-363 GFFDKAIQ
+363 GFYDKAIQ
-371 LNNDEFYTKTE
+371 LNNDDFYTKTE

-416 SDETKWYTWVV
+416 SDETKWYSWVI

-432 GEKYNHFYTKEDL
+432 GEKYNHFYTKEEL
-445 IKADNDPYIIHYAWE
+445 IKADDDPVIIHYAWE

-468 KYEEDKSFYAN
+468 KYEEDKNFYAK

>member
-1 MKLNKIKREKLQKE
+1 MKLNKIKREKLGKE
-15 NEKDMDIQNE
+15 NEKDMEYQNE

-40 EQEQNPEQRQYQGN
+40 DQNQEQTQEQETGQYN
-54 DQYYTE
+54 IE
-60 EDHYE
+60 EEHYE

-71 RKMIGEEEDYTPN
+71 RKMIGDEEDYTHGRDN
-84 KNDIK
+84 IK
-89 IYKKKSHKSKSKVI
+89 IYKKKYKKGKSKVI
-103 FMIFLFILM
+103 FMIFLAIFTFI
-112 FTVLALFLG
+112 VLILFL
-121 SSKKRRRRI
+121 SSKKRRRKI
-130 KSIFSKNNSTDIYDD
+130 KSIFSKTSSNSTEAYDD

-170 TEEQINQKTY
+170 NEEQIGKKSY
-180 SIPDSSNLSHIHIN
+180 FIPDSTNFTHIHIN

-221 LHIHMMDADSFHYSS
+221 LHIHMMDADTFHYSS
-236 LKKLKNM
+236 MKKLKNM
-243 ISKINNNTE
+243 ILKINNNTE
-252 VIVYNAS
+252 IIVYNAS
-259 QAVNQFKIREDSIP
+259 QAISNFKIREDSIP

-303 VQKDLTDLYNLD
+303 VQKDLTELYNLD

-363 GFFDKAIQ
+363 GFYDKAIQ
-371 LNNDEFYTKTE
+371 LNNDDFYTKTE

-416 SDETKWYTWVV
+416 SDETKWYSWVI

-432 GEKYNHFYTKEDL
+432 GEKYNHFYTKEEL
-445 IKADNDPYIIHYAWE
+445 IKADDDPVIIHYAWE

-468 KYEEDKSFYAN
+468 KYEEDKNFYAK

>member
-1 MKLNKIKREKLQKE
+1 MKLNKIKREKLGKE
-15 NEKDMDIQNE
+15 NEKDMEYQNE

-40 EQEQNPEQRQYQGN
+40 DQNQEQTQEQETGQYN
-54 DQYYTE
+54 IE
-60 EDHYE
+60 EEHYE

-71 RKMIGEEEDYTPN
+71 RKMIGDEEDYTHGRDN
-84 KNDIK
+84 IK
-89 IYKKKSHKSKSKVI
+89 IYKKKYKKGKSKVI
-103 FMIFLFILM
+103 FMIFLAIFTFI
-112 FTVLALFLG
+112 VLILFL
-121 SSKKRRRRI
+121 SSKKRRRKI
-130 KSIFSKNNSTDIYDD
+130 KSIFSKTSSNSTDAYDN

-170 TEEQINQKTY
+170 SEEQIGKKSY
-180 SIPDSSNLSHIHIN
+180 FIPDSTNFTHIHIN

-221 LHIHMMDADSFHYSS
+221 LHIHMMDADTFHYSS
-236 LKKLKNM
+236 MKKLKNM
-243 ISKINNNTE
+243 ILKINNNTE
-252 VIVYNAS
+252 IIVYNAS
-259 QAVNQFKIREDSIP
+259 QAISNFKIREDSIP

-303 VQKDLTDLYNLD
+303 VQKDLTELYNLD

-363 GFFDKAIQ
+363 GFYDKAIQ
-371 LNNDEFYTKTE
+371 LNNDDFYTKTE

-416 SDETKWYTWVV
+416 SDETKWYSWVI

-432 GEKYNHFYTKEDL
+432 GEKYNHFYTKEEL
-445 IKADNDPYIIHYAWE
+445 IKADDDPVIIHYAWE

-468 KYEEDKSFYAN
+468 KYEEDKNFYAK

>member
-1 MKLNKIKREKLQKE
+1 MKLNKIKREKLGKE
-15 NEKDMDIQNE
+15 NEKDMEYQNE

-40 EQEQNPEQRQYQGN
+40 DQNQEQTQEQETGQYN
-54 DQYYTE
+54 IE
-60 EDHYE
+60 EEHYE

-71 RKMIGEEEDYTPN
+71 RKMIGDEEDYTHGRDN
-84 KNDIK
+84 IK
-89 IYKKKSHKSKSKVI
+89 IYKKKYKKGKSKVI
-103 FMIFLFILM
+103 CMIFLAIFTFI
-112 FTVLALFLG
+112 VLILFL

-130 KSIFSKNNSTDIYDD
+130 KSIFSKTSSNSTDVYDD

-170 TEEQINQKTY
+170 SEEQIGKKSY
-180 SIPDSSNLSHIHIN
+180 FIPDSTNFTHIHIN

-221 LHIHMMDADSFHYSS
+221 LHIHMMDADTFHYSS
-236 LKKLKNM
+236 MKKLKNM
-243 ISKINNNTE
+243 ILKINNNTE
-252 VIVYNAS
+252 IIVYNAS
-259 QAVNQFKIREDSIP
+259 QAISNFKIREDSIP

-303 VQKDLTDLYNLD
+303 VQKDLTELYNLD

-363 GFFDKAIQ
+363 GFYDKAIQ
-371 LNNDEFYTKTE
+371 LNNDDFYTKTE

-416 SDETKWYTWVV
+416 SDETKWYSWVI

-432 GEKYNHFYTKEDL
+432 GEKYNHFYTKEEL
-445 IKADNDPYIIHYAWE
+445 IKADDDPVIIHYAWE

-468 KYEEDKSFYAN
+468 KYEEDKNFYAK

>member
-1 MKLNKIKREKLQKE
+1 MKLNKIKREKLGKE
-15 NEKDMDIQNE
+15 NEKDMEYQNE

-40 EQEQNPEQRQYQGN
+40 DQNQEQTQEQETGQYN
-54 DQYYTE
+54 IE
-60 EDHYE
+60 EEHYE

-71 RKMIGEEEDYTPN
+71 RKMIGDEEDYTHGRDN
-84 KNDIK
+84 IK
-89 IYKKKSHKSKSKVI
+89 IYKKKYKKGKSKVI
-103 FMIFLFILM
+103 CMIFLAIFTFI
-112 FTVLALFLG
+112 VLILFL
-121 SSKKRRRRI
+121 SSKKRRRKI
-130 KSIFSKNNSTDIYDD
+130 KSIFSKTNSNSTDVYDD

-170 TEEQINQKTY
+170 SEEQIGKKSY
-180 SIPDSSNLSHIHIN
+180 FIPDSTNFTHIHIN

-221 LHIHMMDADSFHYSS
+221 LHIHMMDADTFHYSS
-236 LKKLKNM
+236 MRKLKNM
-243 ISKINNNTE
+243 ILKINNNTE
-252 VIVYNAS
+252 IIVYNAS
-259 QAVNQFKIREDSIP
+259 QAISNFKIREDSIP

-303 VQKDLTDLYNLD
+303 VQKDLTELYNLD

-363 GFFDKAIQ
+363 GFYEKAIQ
-371 LNNDEFYTKTE
+371 LNNDDFYTKTE

-416 SDETKWYTWVV
+416 SDETKWYSWVI

-432 GEKYNHFYTKEDL
+432 GEKYNHFYTKEEL
-445 IKADNDPYIIHYAWE
+445 IKADDDPVIIHYAWE

-468 KYEEDKSFYAN
+468 KYEEDKNFYAK

>member
-1 MKLNKIKREKLQKE
+1 MKLNKIKREKLDKQK
-15 NEKDMDIQNE
+15 EKDMEYQNE

-40 EQEQNPEQRQYQGN
+40 EQREDQETGQYN
-54 DQYYTE
+54 IE
-60 EDHYE
+60 EDHYERE

-71 RKMIGEEEDYTPN
+71 RKMIGDEDDYTPGRDN
-84 KNDIK
+84 IK
-89 IYKKKSHKSKSKVI
+89 IYKKKYHKGKCKVF
-103 FMIFLFILM
+103 FMIFLAIFTFI
-112 FTVLALFLG
+112 VLVLFLG
-121 SSKKRRRRI
+121 SSKKRRRKI
-130 KSIFSKNNSTDIYDD
+130 KSIFSKTNSNSTDIYDD

-160 NIGEVNIMKF
+160 NIGEINIMKF
-170 TEEQINQKTY
+170 SEEQINKKSY
-180 SIPDSSNLSHIHIN
+180 FIPDSTNLTHIHIN

-221 LHIHMMDADSFHYSS
+221 LHIHMMDADTFHYSS
-236 LKKLKNM
+236 MKKLKNM
-243 ISKINNNTE
+243 ILKINNNTE

-259 QAVNQFKIREDSIP
+259 QAISDFKIREDSIP

-351 VVLINLALCQED
+351 VVLINLGLCQED
-363 GFFDKAIQ
+363 GFYGKAKQ

-392 MRKKIEFFHPKY
+392 MRKKIEFFNPKF

-416 SDETKWYTWVV
+416 SDETKWYSWVI

>member
-1 MKLNKIKREKLQKE
+1 MKLNKIKREKLGKE
-15 NEKDMDIQNE
+15 NEKDMEYQNE

-40 EQEQNPEQRQYQGN
+40 DQNQEQTQEQETGQYN
-54 DQYYTE
+54 IE
-60 EDHYE
+60 EEHYE

-71 RKMIGEEEDYTPN
+71 RKMIGDEEDYTHGRDN
-84 KNDIK
+84 IK
-89 IYKKKSHKSKSKVI
+89 IYKKKYKKGKSKVI
-103 FMIFLFILM
+103 FMIFLAIFTFI
-112 FTVLALFLG
+112 VLILFL
-121 SSKKRRRRI
+121 SSKKRRRKI
-130 KSIFSKNNSTDIYDD
+130 KSIFSKTSSNSTDVYDD

-170 TEEQINQKTY
+170 SEEQIGKKSY
-180 SIPDSSNLSHIHIN
+180 FIPDSTNFTHIHIN

-221 LHIHMMDADSFHYSS
+221 LHIHMMDADTFHYSS
-236 LKKLKNM
+236 MKKLKNM
-243 ISKINNNTE
+243 ILKINNNTE
-252 VIVYNAS
+252 IIVYNAS
-259 QAVNQFKIREDSIP
+259 QAISNFKIREDSIP

-303 VQKDLTDLYNLD
+303 VQKDLTELYNLD

-351 VVLINLALCQED
+351 VVLINLSLCQED
-363 GFFDKAIQ
+363 GFYDKAIQ
-371 LNNDEFYTKTE
+371 LNNDDFYTKTE

-416 SDETKWYTWVV
+416 SDETKWYSWVI

-432 GEKYNHFYTKEDL
+432 GEKYNHFYTKEEL
-445 IKADNDPYIIHYAWE
+445 IKADDDPVIIHYAWE

-468 KYEEDKSFYAN
+468 KYEEDKNFYAK

>member
-1 MKLNKIKREKLQKE
+1 
-15 NEKDMDIQNE
+15 
-25 EVEGEDEEEE
+25 
-35 EDDEQ
+35 
-40 EQEQNPEQRQYQGN
+40 
-54 DQYYTE
+54 
-60 EDHYE
+60 
-65 REDNQR
+65 
-71 RKMIGEEEDYTPN
+71 
-84 KNDIK
+84 
-89 IYKKKSHKSKSKVI
+89 
-103 FMIFLFILM
+103 MIFLAILM
-112 FTVLALFLG
+112 FTVIVLFLG
-121 SSKKRRRRI
+121 SSKKRRRKI
-130 KSIFSKNNSTDIYDD
+130 KSIFSKSNSNSMDSYDD
-145 EDDDKIGEALKNIYN
+145 EDNDKIGEVLKNIYN
-160 NIGEVNIMKF
+160 NIGEINIMKF
-170 TEEQINQKTY
+170 SDEQIDKKSY
-180 SIPDSSNLSHIHIN
+180 SIPDSTNYSHIHIN

-221 LHIHMMDADSFHYSS
+221 LHIHMMDADTFHYSS
-236 LKKLKNM
+236 MKKLKNM
-243 ISKINNNTE
+243 ILKINNNTE
-252 VIVYNAS
+252 IIVYNAS
-259 QAVNQFKIREDSIP
+259 QAISKFKIREDSIP
-273 KFLKDYAKLAAFKLI
+273 KFLKDYAELAAFKLI

-303 VQKDLTDLYNLD
+303 VQKDLTELYNLD

-363 GFFDKAIQ
+363 GFFDKAVQ

-392 MRKKIEFFHPKY
+392 MRKKIEFFNPKY

-410 ENPEDK
+410 EKPEDK
-416 SDETKWYTWVV
+416 SDETKWYSWVI
-427 ETLKI
+427 ETLKV
-432 GEKYNHFYTKEDL
+432 GEKYNHFYSKEDL
-445 IKADNDPYIIHYAWE
+445 IKADEDPFIIHYAWE

-468 KYEEDKSFYAN
+468 KYEEDKSFYAK

>member
-1 MKLNKIKREKLQKE
+1 MKLNKIKREKLGKE
-15 NEKDMDIQNE
+15 NEKDMEYQNE

-40 EQEQNPEQRQYQGN
+40 DQNQEQTQEQETGQYN
-54 DQYYTE
+54 IE
-60 EDHYE
+60 EEHYE

-71 RKMIGEEEDYTPN
+71 RKMIGDEEDYTHGRDN
-84 KNDIK
+84 IK
-89 IYKKKSHKSKSKVI
+89 IYKKKYKKGKSKVI
-103 FMIFLFILM
+103 FMIFLAIFTFI
-112 FTVLALFLG
+112 VLILFL
-121 SSKKRRRRI
+121 SSKKRRRKI
-130 KSIFSKNNSTDIYDD
+130 KSIFSKTSSNSTDAYDD

-170 TEEQINQKTY
+170 SEEQIGKKSY
-180 SIPDSSNLSHIHIN
+180 FIPDSTNFTHIHIN

-221 LHIHMMDADSFHYSS
+221 LHIHMMDADTFHYSS
-236 LKKLKNM
+236 MKKLKNM
-243 ISKINNNTE
+243 ILKINNNTE
-252 VIVYNAS
+252 IIVYNAS
-259 QAVNQFKIREDSIP
+259 QAISNFKIREDSIP

-303 VQKDLTDLYNLD
+303 VQKDLTELYNLD

-363 GFFDKAIQ
+363 GFYDKAIQ
-371 LNNDEFYTKTE
+371 LNNDDFYTKTE

-416 SDETKWYTWVV
+416 SDETKWYSWVI

-432 GEKYNHFYTKEDL
+432 GEKYNHFYTKEEL
-445 IKADNDPYIIHYAWE
+445 IKADDDPVIIHYAWE

-468 KYEEDKSFYAN
+468 KYEEDKNFYAK

>member
-1 MKLNKIKREKLQKE
+1 MKLNKIKREKLGKE
-15 NEKDMDIQNE
+15 NEKDMEYQNE

-40 EQEQNPEQRQYQGN
+40 DQNQEQTQEQETGQYN
-54 DQYYTE
+54 IE
-60 EDHYE
+60 EEHYE

-71 RKMIGEEEDYTPN
+71 RKMIGDEEDYTHGRDN
-84 KNDIK
+84 IK
-89 IYKKKSHKSKSKVI
+89 IYKKKYKKGKSKVI
-103 FMIFLFILM
+103 FMIFLAIFTFI
-112 FTVLALFLG
+112 VLILFL
-121 SSKKRRRRI
+121 SSKKRRRKI
-130 KSIFSKNNSTDIYDD
+130 KSIFSKTSSNSTDAYDD

-170 TEEQINQKTY
+170 SEEQIGKKSY
-180 SIPDSSNLSHIHIN
+180 FIPDSTNFTHIHIN

-221 LHIHMMDADSFHYSS
+221 LHIHMMDADTFHYSS
-236 LKKLKNM
+236 MKKLKNM
-243 ISKINNNTE
+243 ILKINNNTE
-252 VIVYNAS
+252 IIVYNAS
-259 QAVNQFKIREDSIP
+259 QAISNFKIREDSIP

-303 VQKDLTDLYNLD
+303 VQKDLTELYNLD

-363 GFFDKAIQ
+363 GFYDKAIQ
-371 LNNDEFYTKTE
+371 LNNDDFYTKTE

-416 SDETKWYTWVV
+416 SDETKWYSWVI

-432 GEKYNHFYTKEDL
+432 GEKYNHFYTKEEL
-445 IKADNDPYIIHYAWE
+445 IKADDDPVIIHYAWE
-460 KQLNKTVK
+460 KQLNKII
-468 KYEEDKSFYAN
+468 YICNSFS
-479 LLGIS
+479 L